1 MKKLWPFFLLILALG
16 ITSCAIYQKT
26 SVVPPLEIPGA
37 KHVKMRMCAPCH
49 RERVDSFEGSSHARI
64 SAKGMEKEGL
74 GCGICHGPG
83 SLHMENEYEPDLIIN
98 PNKNPEIC
106 FRCHLDKK
114 AEFRLQY
121 HHPVLEGIVSCSDC
135 HSPHGSDARAWTV
148 TSFSDTSQVC
158 FKCHPEQRGPF
169 VFEHDAMREGC
180 TICHKVHGSVNDKL
194 LIARDSNLCLRC
206 HFQTQTDSSRFL
218 MGDFDHDSRI
228 PRGSCFSGGCHAAV
242 HGSNF
247 DDHLR
252 Y

>member
-1 MKKLWPFFLLILALG
+1 MKASLYTVLILALG

-49 RERVDSFEGSSHARI
+49 RERVESFESTTHARI
-64 SAKGMEKEGL
+64 AVKGMEKEGL
-74 GCGICHGPG
+74 GCGMCHGPG
-83 SLHMENEYEPDLIIN
+83 SLHMENEYEPNLIIN
-98 PNKNPEIC
+98 PRKNPDIC

-121 HHPVLEGIVSCSDC
+121 HHPVLEGRVACADC
-135 HSPHGSDARAWTV
+135 HDSHGSESRSWT
-148 TSFSDTSQVC
+148 
-158 FKCHPEQRGPF
+158 
-169 VFEHDAMREGC
+169 MREGC

-206 HFQTQTDSSRFL
+206 HFQTQLDSSRFL
-218 MGDFDHDSRI
+218 VGDSNHTTRM
-228 PRGSCFSGGCHAAV
+228 PRGSCFSAACHTTV